1 MNSDPQ
7 CRMTDQPPLGRR
19 QWPLDSLCSPVEH
32 RPNLQT
38 VAALIVVQ
46 SDGTRDQRQFD
57 GSARRSHRS
66 KVSVR
71 GVGGLAVLLLFLE
84 GRVTGAVGKIV
95 SIAAPVC
102 WHDARVR
109 ASPNNEL
116 TSSFAD
122 PIHRRPQRQYAPSG
136 EGRGGKNL
144 PGVLINESATARASY
159 ANQRRRG
166 PAIGHVNG
174 RV

>member
-1 MNSDPQ
+1 MSAGGRLSLEQRPPVSDDRSAATWSTTMATRFIVLVGQ
-7 CRMTDQPPLGRR
+7 
-19 QWPLDSLCSPVEH
+19 H

-71 GVGGLAVLLLFLE
+71 GGGGLAVLLLFLE

-109 ASPNNEL
+109 ASPNNGL

-122 PIHRRPQRQYAPSG
+122 HPPASAATIRAERGG
-136 EGRGGKNL
+136 EGG
-144 PGVLINESATARASY
+144 
-159 ANQRRRG
+159 
-166 PAIGHVNG
+166 
-174 RV
+174 